1 MAEVYEGLV
10 SVYDKKA
17 DGTLL
22 TIGKGDRK
30 GEPYYKISFK
40 VNGEYVNLMDFQG
53 VTGGQQGMFRVE
65 YYQKFDPK
73 TGQPELYNDKP
84 QYNLESIM
92 PLGAPATPQNGA
104 FSNPATPTPAKAPYN
119 SELGAFQTAL
129 NGSVAIEAALITA
142 KVAKEFNLSTVLDRA
157 ADFHRYLTTGETDEL
172 DQFLATG
179 KKAGM
184 EEVVEEVVEMPG
196 PVAPENPEDHEFDGT
211 F

>member
-104 FSNPATPTPAKAPYN
+104 FSNPATPGSPAPQMGADRNESIREQTSLKAAAEMYAAVLAAN
-119 SELGAFQTAL
+119 KAL
-129 NGSVAIEAALITA
+129 KWEHDEFERIFTGTKATLDGKNEFDSMMDA
-142 KVAKEFNLSTVLDRA
+142 AKE
-157 ADFHRYLTTGETDEL
+157 
-172 DQFLATG
+172 
-179 KKAGM
+179 KM
-184 EEVVEEVVEMPG
+184 EVVEEQVEMPG